1 MTRDQVLPLLEGRG
15 LSKTYRVGPRRGA
28 RELRA
33 VDGVDIAVAPGET
46 LGIVGESGSGKST
59 LARLLLRLED
69 PTAGA
74 VLFDGQDVTRVR
86 GDRLRRLRR
95 DLQAVFQDV
104 SGSLDPKMTVAQL
117 LAEPLR
123 LHHGMSRAAA
133 RARALGLLETVR
145 LSQAFAD
152 RYPYELSGGQRQRV
166 SIARA
171 LAANPRLIV
180 LDEPVSA
187 LDVST
192 QAQIV
197 NLLEELQRVLGLAY
211 VFIAHDLYVVHHVSH
226 RIAVMYLGA
235 VVESGP
241 TGRVLESPSHPYT
254 RALLDAIPDARRPG
268 RRKSALGGEI
278 PSPLAVPAGCRFHTR
293 CPHATDICREVAPP
307 AYSVGDGGFA
317 ACHLLA
323 DDSLIETAAAV
334 RTRNP
339 SNRVPLDAAVVDQN
353 QS

>member
-1 MTRDQVLPLLEGRG
+1 MSDDDRIPLLEGHG
-15 LSKTYRVGPRRGA
+15 LSKTYRVGRRRGA
-28 RELRA
+28 GELRA
-33 VDGVDIAVAPGET
+33 VDGVDVAVHAGET

-69 PTAGA
+69 ATAGT
-74 VLFDGQDVTRVR
+74 VLFDGRDITRLGGNR
-86 GDRLRRLRR
+86 MRRLRR
-95 DLQAVFQDV
+95 DIQAVFQDV
-104 SGSLDPKMTVAQL
+104 SGSLDPKMTIAQL

-123 LHHGMSRAAA
+123 LHHRMSRNAA
-133 RARALGLLETVR
+133 RARSLELLETVR
-145 LSQAFAD
+145 LSHAFAD

-171 LAANPRLIV
+171 LAAEPRLIV

-187 LDVST
+187 LDVSS

-197 NLLEELQRVLGLAY
+197 NLLEELQRDLGIAY
-211 VFIAHDLYVVHHVSH
+211 VFIAHDLYVVNHVSH

-241 TGRVLESPSHPYT
+241 TESVLESPSHPYT
-254 RALLDAIPDARRPG
+254 RALMDAIPDARNPG
-268 RRKSALGGEI
+268 RRNATIGGEV

-293 CPHATDICREVAPP
+293 CPHVMDVCREATPP
-307 AYSVGDGGFA
+307 AFPTPGGGFA

-323 DDSLIETAAAV
+323 DGATNHSAIAV
-334 RTRNP
+334 EVGDPSVRATRGT
-339 SNRVPLDAAVVDQN
+339 AVVDQN